1 MWPFGKKKRKAA
13 KIKVGPCEI
22 TYYDRDGRPMS
33 EAEVERERRRT
44 EVERIEAEAEQ
55 EARRSAMA
63 ALGAN
68 VGALTDERL
77 TVDALDVANAMC
89 GAKVRRDKKPSRVER
104 KWSKLTKSGKA
115 PKYIMRSFVIFD
127 YRNGDSVIAHLRY
140 TADATP
146 YAGEFHVWRGDD
158 CRDYRMATI
167 DGEFR
172 LVD

>member
-1 MWPFGKKKRKAA
+1 MWPFGKKKRKTA
-13 KIKVGPCEI
+13 KIKVGPVVA

-33 EAEVERERRRT
+33 KAEVER
-44 EVERIEAEAEQ
+44 EAEQ

-68 VGALTDERL
+68 VVALTDERL
-77 TVDALDVANAMC
+77 TTDALDVANAMC

-104 KWSKLTKSGKA
+104 KWSKLTKAGRV
-115 PKYIMRSFVIFD
+115 PKCIMRSTVIFD
-127 YRNGDSVIAHLRY
+127 YKNGDSVIAHLSY
-140 TADATP
+140 TTDAVP

-158 CRDYRMATI
+158 CRDYKMATV

>member
-44 EVERIEAEAEQ
+44 ELARIEREAEQ
-55 EARRSAMA
+55 EARRSARA

-77 TVDALDVANAMC
+77 TVDALD
-89 GAKVRRDKKPSRVER
+89 
-104 KWSKLTKSGKA
+104 GKA
-115 PKYIMRSFVIFD
+115 AP
-127 YRNGDSVIAHLRY
+127 
-140 TADATP
+140 
-146 YAGEFHVWRGDD
+146 
-158 CRDYRMATI
+158 
-167 DGEFR
+167 FR
-172 LVD
+172 LKSTARGEIPCIYI

>member
-33 EAEVERERRRT
+33 
-44 EVERIEAEAEQ
+44 EAEQ

-104 KWSKLTKSGKA
+104 KWSKLTKAGRV
-115 PKYIMRSFVIFD
+115 PKCIMRSTVIFD
-127 YRNGDSVIAHLRY
+127 YKNGDSVIAHLRY
-140 TADATP
+140 TADAVP

-158 CRDYRMATI
+158 CNDYKMATV

>member
-44 EVERIEAEAEQ
+44 ELARIEREAEQ

-104 KWSKLTKSGKA
+104 KWSKLTKAGRA
-115 PKYIMRSFVIFD
+115 PKCIMRSTVIFD
-127 YRNGDSVIAHLRY
+127 YKNGDSVIAHLSY
-140 TADATP
+140 AADAVP

-158 CRDYRMATI
+158 CRDYKMATV